1 MEVLNNLLYGF
12 SLAMLPINLLYCV
25 VGTVFGAIVGALPG
39 LGPSAGLAV
48 VLPLTFGL
56 NPVSGII
63 MLAGIYYGTMYGGAI
78 TSILIGIPGDS
89 AAVATTFDGY
99 PMATKRNR
107 PGAAL
112 GMSFF
117 ASFIGGTVCV
127 VVFTFLAPYL
137 AKYALSFGP
146 PEYFALM
153 VLGLTTIAGLT
164 GKNPYKGLIVA
175 LVGDRKSVV

>member
-78 TSILIGIPGDS
+78 KIG
-89 AAVATTFDGY
+89 
-99 PMATKRNR
+99 R
-107 PGAAL
+107 
-112 GMSFF
+112 
-117 ASFIGGTVCV
+117 ASCRERV
-127 VVFTFLAPYL
+127 
-137 AKYALSFGP
+137 
-146 PEYFALM
+146 
-153 VLGLTTIAGLT
+153 
-164 GKNPYKGLIVA
+164 
-175 LVGDRKSVV
+175 